1 MNIYHL
7 VTRQQKLCLL
17 FRTTCSKVL
26 RTKLVE
32 FLIYAKEKQLLCN
45 FPLGDLF
52 SQPSPHPN
60 TAPASAWFYWAGKIT
75 LQFIELKPL
84 IIKISILKLSLKPV
98 TSPWESVP
106 DDKRGNLLFSHSWF
120 PSFLFSPL
128 TYFVP
133 SFLLLFLF
141 FSFLFPWKKLYYN
154 RLGRIVQR
162 LVGSDYAG
170 DVLGENL
177 GTKNQVLF
185 KETLREL
192 CWVWD
197 PHQSLATWSCCHVL
211 MSVGVFIMRWL
222 IMHAC
227 ERNR

>member
-17 FRTTCSKVL
+17 FTTTCSEVL

-60 TAPASAWFYWAGKIT
+60 TAPASAWFYWARKIT

-98 TSPWESVP
+98 TSLWESVQ
-106 DDKRGNLLFSHSWF
+106 DDEQGNFSSHSWF
-120 PSFLFSPL
+120 PSFLSSPL

-141 FSFLFPWKKLYYN
+141 SFSFFPPERN
-154 RLGRIVQR
+154 CIII
-162 LVGSDYAG
+162 D
-170 DVLGENL
+170 
-177 GTKNQVLF
+177 
-185 KETLREL
+185 KEEL
-192 CWVWD
+192 CRD
-197 PHQSLATWSCCHVL
+197 S
-211 MSVGVFIMRWL
+211 GVIAQVM
-222 IMHAC
+222 C
-227 ERNR
+227 